1 MSIKMK
7 VLVIDD
13 ENDILEM
20 VSKALTRNGYE
31 VTAVSNIAD
40 ASKQIRYNKWDLII
54 SDVMIPYEGGFELV
68 DSIKATSN
76 TPVIMITGMSE
87 DVLNAT
93 INKADFI
100 MHKPFSS
107 NDLVK
112 KVKELTSQSSNNE
125 PITDSN

>member
-1 MSIKMK
+1 MK

-13 ENDILEM
+13 EKDILEM
-20 VSKALTRNGYE
+20 VSKALKRNGYE
-31 VTAVSNIAD
+31 VTVASTIAE
-40 ASKQIRYNKWDLII
+40 AAKQIRYNKWDLII

-87 DVLNAT
+87 DVLKAT
-93 INKADFI
+93 INKADVI

-107 NDLVK
+107 ADLIKRVN
-112 KVKELTSQSSNNE
+112 ELTAQSQPNSSGAVV
-125 PITDSN
+125 S

>member
-1 MSIKMK
+1 MK

-31 VTAVSNIAD
+31 VTTVSNLAD
-40 ASKQIRYNKWDLII
+40 ASKQILYNKWDLII

-68 DSIKATSN
+68 DSIKATSD

-93 INKADFI
+93 INKADVI
-100 MHKPFSS
+100 IHKPFSS
-107 NDLVK
+107 HDLVN
-112 KVKELTSQSSNNE
+112 KVKELTSATTNNE
-125 PITDSN
+125 SIGG